1 MMNHEK
7 NRKWEEIN
15 LKAAKLLEFS
25 DVVKPYLEKT
35 LANKKR
41 ERYMLYDDERIY
53 NFFSLYYEVYQ
64 DMIWVKEL
72 QGEKKF
78 IYFPGEHNCR
88 VMAMLLMISNSVSKY
103 YTRLPLYLRADQVL
117 KNPERYEKD
126 LQELLNQKEI
136 EEELKDWAKRDFLKY
151 SEIEYMLKIIL

>member
-1 MMNHEK
+1 MNHEK

-78 IYFPGEHNCR
+78 I
-88 VMAMLLMISNSVSKY
+88 
-103 YTRLPLYLRADQVL
+103 
-117 KNPERYEKD
+117 
-126 LQELLNQKEI
+126 
-136 EEELKDWAKRDFLKY
+136 
-151 SEIEYMLKIIL
+151 